1 MNARIA
7 KIAVA
12 CALACATRLHA
23 DLRPRLD
30 AVPCVPGGI
39 AAIPLERTAG
49 EPWPA
54 RIPVRIG
61 DLRSSAPLIWVG
73 ARADDGVR
81 SWTRAPEQVDAV
93 PLAEMPA
100 SPEPES
106 VGEVF
111 AMVELPA
118 SGEGAIEVGGLPVT
132 ARWLPVP
139 RRVRSDAPVLSI
151 PSTVAD
157 DRPDPASS
165 VEHWRWTLVAERQ
178 GARVGDPRGDA
189 ADRLWA
195 RHVENLWLAG
205 LERVRGTSKGIH
217 AELVELLTACIED
230 LDHGKQVAAWVARPG
245 ELRALLSILV
255 DVDRSDA
262 DAAQAALTWL
272 RNRWTCTA
280 WIEEDVA
287 DRVLLAV
294 ANPLGGER
302 VLKAEWIGSAGQSET
317 ASIVARPR
325 RITRAWI
332 DRPAL
337 APGSESIAIDRIR
350 TEALE
355 LADGA
360 ARLRLGVGAREYPV
374 RPPGLAF
381 GTFVPPLSLADAQAG
396 SIGPPPAPWRT
407 QASLRLRQ
415 GTWELFIEAF
425 RPAGAGGLAADRVTV
440 RIGDPASPAQCF
452 AVAADGSLQMVAGP
466 DDGVTAGFMAWD
478 DRWRARIELPEAW
491 LPSSMP
497 GARPL
502 LLSVERTAP
511 GAGGTQSAGL
521 ARPPWLGRA
530 APILVDLAAWDELE
544 R

>member
-1 MNARIA
+1 MDHRIA

-12 CALACATRLHA
+12 CALACAPRLHA
-23 DLRPRLD
+23 ELRPRID

-39 AAIPLERTAG
+39 AAIPVERTAG

-54 RIPVRIG
+54 RIAVRIG
-61 DLRSSAPLIWVG
+61 ELRSTAPLIWVG
-73 ARADDGVR
+73 ARADDGIR
-81 SWTRAPEQVDAV
+81 SWTRAAEQVDAT
-93 PLAEMPA
+93 PIADLPA
-100 SPEPES
+100 TPEPES
-106 VGEVF
+106 IGEVF

-118 SGEGAIEVGGLPVT
+118 SGEGAIEVGGLPVA

-139 RRVRSDAPVLSI
+139 RRVRSDAPVLAI
-151 PSTVAD
+151 PPTVAD
-157 DRPDPASS
+157 DRPDPVAS
-165 VEHWRWTLVAERQ
+165 VEYWRWTLVAERQ
-178 GARVGDPRGDA
+178 GARIGEPRGDA

-195 RHVENLWLAG
+195 RHVEHLWLAG

-217 AELVELLTACIED
+217 AELVELLTASVED
-230 LDHGKQVAAWVARPG
+230 LDHGRQVAAWVARPG

-255 DVDRSDA
+255 DLDRSES
-262 DAAQAALTWL
+262 DAAQAALTWV

-302 VLKAEWIGSAGQSET
+302 VLKAEWIGSAAQSTT
-317 ASIVARPR
+317 ASIVAAPH
-325 RITRAWI
+325 RITRTWI

-337 APGSESIAIDRIR
+337 APGTDALAVDRVR

-355 LADGA
+355 LADGPS
-360 ARLRLGVGAREYPV
+360 RTRLGVGAREYPV
-374 RPPGLAF
+374 RPPGLMF
-381 GTFVPPLSLADAQAG
+381 GLFVPPLSLADAQAG
-396 SIGPPPAPWRT
+396 SLGPPPEAWRT

-415 GTWELFIEAF
+415 GRWELFVEAF
-425 RPAGAGGLAADRVTV
+425 RPEGAAVPEKDRVTV
-440 RIGDPASPAQCF
+440 RIGDPMSPAQAF
-452 AVAADGSLQMVAGP
+452 TVGADGSLEMTVGS
-466 DDGVTAGFMAWD
+466 DDGVGAGFMAWA

-491 LPSSMP
+491 LPSAMP

-502 LLSVERTAP
+502 LLSVERSVP

-530 APILVDLAAWDELE
+530 APILVDLGSWDELE
-544 R
+544 H